1 MVDLT
6 PSQKKQL
13 ATYKN
18 RLARVKRGELWA
30 SDHPGPYT
38 PGEKAAEIARLK
50 ARIAQLE
57 ALFPP
62 YSCES

>member
-38 PGEKAAEIARLK
+38 PEEKAAEIARLNAHI
-50 ARIAQLE
+50 ARLE
-57 ALFPP
+57 ASIPP
-62 YSCES
+62 RSCE

>member
-18 RLARVKRGELWA
+18 RLGRVMRGELWA

-38 PGEKAAEIARLK
+38 PEEKAAEVVRLK

-57 ALFPP
+57 ALFLS

>member
-1 MVDLT
+1 MVELK

-18 RLARVKRGELWA
+18 RLARVKRGEVRA
-30 SDHPGPYT
+30 RDHPGQYT
-38 PGEKAAEIARLK
+38 PEEKAAEIARLK

-57 ALFPP
+57 ALLPP
-62 YSCES
+62 WSCE

>member
-1 MVDLT
+1 MVELT
-6 PSQKKQL
+6 SSQQKQL

-38 PGEKAAEIARLK
+38 PEEKAEEIARLN

-57 ALFPP
+57 ALLPP
-62 YSCES
+62 WSCE

>member
-6 PSQKKQL
+6 PSEKKQL

-18 RLARVKRGELWA
+18 RLARVKRGELWT

-38 PGEKAAEIARLK
+38 PEERAAEIARLN
-50 ARIAQLE
+50 ARIARLE

>member
-38 PGEKAAEIARLK
+38 PEEKAAEIARLN
-50 ARIAQLE
+50 AHIAQLE

-62 YSCES
+62 CSCES